1 MDFFYPNFT
10 NDMWR
15 IFGLCFHGNK
25 LHFVDELR
33 KTFKQNEIEQ
43 LLIQKSIGIFDTA
56 RKVIRSKNTASD
68 KDLEVVEATNISL
81 LLDSVPQCKALV
93 TTGQKATDIV
103 CNLFGIRQ
111 PEVGKF
117 ASFEFQTRKLMLFR
131 MPSSSRAYP
140 LKVEKKAEVYLSMFQ
155 QLGII
160 SSESSSIIK

>member
-140 LKVEKKAEVYLSMFQ
+140 LKVEKKAEVYLPMFQ